1 MDRVLGLG
9 ARLVSLAQEFRVEH
23 GLLGRRVHLQKP
35 SELVPDQA
43 EAEAVN
49 FFEAGRRDNYG
60 AGETSTGLLIQAGP
74 GNGGGTGA
82 WRTKR
87 SG

>member
-1 MDRVLGLG
+1 VPAAQTIG
-9 ARLVSLAQEFRVEH
+9 AEPVN
-23 GLLGRRVHLQKP
+23 
-35 SELVPDQA
+35 PD
-43 EAEAVN
+43 ET
-49 FFEAGRRDNYG
+49 GRRDNYC
-60 AGETSTGLLIQAGP
+60 AGETSMGLLIQAGP